1 VIGQSLLD
9 SHDDAARYFLLVRA
23 LKMIQAEV
31 AALSRIAPIELPAV
45 LTALLSA
52 LAKNWQPSGVDP
64 NKLSDAR
71 RRIDAAVPANAAAE
85 LETLALEIAG
95 TLGNRASQ
103 VGQAVAQW
111 ASRTALLAVGSPSLS
126 LKGVALAL
134 GQPDGPPSDLA
145 ERLKWVLRYPEARDL
160 CVFSV
165 SEGYAEARRR
175 VGLGV

>member
-9 SHDDAARYFLLVRA
+9 SQDDATRYFLLVRA
-23 LKMIQAEV
+23 LKMMQAEV

-45 LTALLSA
+45 LTALLSI
-52 LAKNWQPSGVDP
+52 LAQNSQATGVDP
-64 NKLSDAR
+64 NKLADAR
-71 RRIDAAVPANAAAE
+71 RRLEPAIPPNSATDLA
-85 LETLALEIAG
+85 TLALEIAG
-95 TLGNRASQ
+95 TIGNRASQ

-111 ASRTALLAVGSPSLS
+111 ASRTALLAVGSPTLA
-126 LKGVALAL
+126 LKGVAVAL
-134 GQPDGPPSDLA
+134 GQSDGPPSDLA